1 MGTNNSAANAAN
13 AANAATQAQI
23 QQSVGAIN
31 NAYSSPARQSQYAQ
45 YGKSLNDFYTNQV
58 NTQQAVNARDLMF
71 SNARGGLTG
80 GSAASDNNV
89 QLQQDYTKGLLQA
102 SQQAQGGVSALQN
115 SDIAA
120 KNQLTGLAE
129 QGDYT
134 GAMPTNIAATQAA
147 SLGAAGNYGQ
157 ANSLGNVFAGTAGI
171 YNAATTAAANRAAM
185 RSPIGSTYG
194 GNTGT
199 SIYGS

>member
-1 MGTNNSAANAAN
+1 
-13 AANAATQAQI
+13 
-23 QQSVGAIN
+23 
-31 NAYSSPARQSQYAQ
+31 
-45 YGKSLNDFYTNQV
+45 
-58 NTQQAVNARDLMF
+58 
-71 SNARGGLTG
+71 
-80 GSAASDNNV
+80 
-89 QLQQDYTKGLLQA
+89 
-102 SQQAQGGVSALQN
+102 
-115 SDIAA
+115 
-120 KNQLTGLAE
+120 
-129 QGDYT
+129 
-134 GAMPTNIAATQAA
+134 MPTNIAATQAA